1 MNIVLV
7 DDYLNKR
14 VIRARAPSEY
24 VAEFKKKN
32 RNLRKA
38 LATHYIESPRKMGIR
53 DDNYETF
60 VRRRAEIIAGAL
72 TDALNPELE

>member
-14 VIRARAPSEY
+14 IIRARAPSEY
-24 VAEFKKKN
+24 VAEFKKN

-38 LATHYIESPRKMGIR
+38 LATHYIESPKEMGIW

-72 TDALNPELE
+72 TDALNPELG